1 MVTAAAQDTLTTP
14 LKEHRHSD
22 VWGPGLNYNQ
32 LVGSALTLL
41 MGGDCKRKNS
51 TGSTCAKAL
60 EASDRVEQQSNP
72 FAQTYGHCLQGSLVS
87 YWPLASAAAV
97 IVAQVYEPLRPNPSP

>member
-1 MVTAAAQDTLTTP
+1 MFTAAAQDTLTTP

-32 LVGSALTLL
+32 LVGSALL
-41 MGGDCKRKNS
+41 MGGDCHKRKNS

-72 FAQTYGHCLQGSLVS
+72 FAQTYGHCLQGPLVS